1 MYSATSWPWISDSS
15 NTLGKNLWES
25 SQDTITISKRGKGMA
40 TDQIWWCQSIPK
52 VYSFLLKCESIS
64 DSQQWNARDTPEML
78 CMLIAKLPGGLMNRW
93 NRKVQAIRKK
103 HLGEPDLQD
112 LIKFTEEETI
122 LVNNLLFSRQALHE
136 YTKHPEKSTHVKA
149 RKLKNCYTKAI
160 EKNEMKWQKQWQKC
174 KFCDGNHDLDDC
186 HFYHEITVN
195 DWSIFL
201 KKKKQIMLRLL
212 CRNLTKTYSPI
223 MHKQKNLQSISGKA
237 SNRIT
242 WLQDKKQEISRWG

>member
-112 LIKFTEEETI
+112 LIKFIEEETI
-122 LVNNLLFSRQALHE
+122 LVNNVIFKTGTAWVHQASWKIYPCESKETEELLHQSYWE
-136 YTKHPEKSTHVKA
+136 EW
-149 RKLKNCYTKAI
+149 
-160 EKNEMKWQKQWQKC
+160 NEMTETVASKKC

-201 KKKKQIMLRLL
+201 KKKNRL
-212 CRNLTKTYSPI
+212 C
-223 MHKQKNLQSISGKA
+223 
-237 SNRIT
+237 
-242 WLQDKKQEISRWG
+242 